1 MNQTHFALSSI
12 WHHFQTTLFPK
23 LQEAVG
29 ELTAKQKQ
37 FIEVLE
43 LAQIETHLPYIG
55 RVPGRPTADRSAI
68 ARAFVAKAVY
78 NLPTTEILIDYLDAD
93 TKLRRLCGWERKRD
107 VPSASTFSRA
117 FAEFAQS
124 QLAQRV
130 HAAVIDRQLGDQL
143 VGHVSRD
150 STAIV
155 AREKPQKPIAETSS
169 EPKKR
174 GRPKKG
180 EVRIKESTRLE
191 KQSAGMSLFEMTAD
205 LPTACNVGT
214 KRNSKGYKTSWI
226 GYKLHID
233 ACDGGIPISCL
244 LTSASLH
251 DSQVAIPLA
260 EITNQR
266 ITHCYDLMD
275 AAYDAPLIRQH
286 SQSLGHVAL
295 IDENPRTKVRKAE
308 IAEEQKRRRTAG
320 YQLAEDIHYNER
332 STVERVNGRLKDE
345 FNGRMVRVKGHSKV
359 MAHLMFGIIVLSI
372 DQLIKLTV

>member
-1 MNQTHFALSSI
+1 
-12 WHHFQTTLFPK
+12 
-23 LQEAVG
+23 
-29 ELTAKQKQ
+29 
-37 FIEVLE
+37 
-43 LAQIETHLPYIG
+43 
-55 RVPGRPTADRSAI
+55 
-68 ARAFVAKAVY
+68 
-78 NLPTTEILIDYLDAD
+78 
-93 TKLRRLCGWERKRD
+93 
-107 VPSASTFSRA
+107 
-117 FAEFAQS
+117 
-124 QLAQRV
+124 
-130 HAAVIDRQLGDQL
+130 
-143 VGHVSRD
+143 
-150 STAIV
+150 
-155 AREKPQKPIAETSS
+155 
-169 EPKKR
+169 
-174 GRPKKG
+174 
-180 EVRIKESTRLE
+180 
-191 KQSAGMSLFEMTAD
+191 MSLFEMTAD

-372 DQLIKLTV
+372 DQLMKLTV